1 MLKMT
6 LVSSLEGYKRWTKF
20 IVGID
25 HESIWLVPDAGI
37 NEFFFFNLVVLII
50 FSLTEYGN
58 TSSESDKMFLLVFC
72 QEMHLMWCLTIIDP
86 M

>member
-1 MLKMT
+1 MKVFDWFQT
-6 LVSSLEGYKRWTKF
+6 L
-20 IVGID
+20 
-25 HESIWLVPDAGI
+25 ESTS
-37 NEFFFFNLVVLII
+37 FFFFNLVVLII

-58 TSSESDKMFLLVFC
+58 TSSESDRMFLLVFC

>member
-1 MLKMT
+1 MKVFDWFQT
-6 LVSSLEGYKRWTKF
+6 L
-20 IVGID
+20 
-25 HESIWLVPDAGI
+25 ESMS
-37 NEFFFFNLVVLII
+37 FFFNLVVLII